1 MNIYF
6 IFKTSEWDKNF
17 GFDLSFHVGM
27 FCDKSKNAVATETG
41 CNLYRN
47 IIFLLKPPVEQC
59 GRFLG
64 QSCISPIQPKI

>member
-27 FCDKSKNAVATETG
+27 FCGKGKNAVAMATETG
-41 CNLYRN
+41 CNLCRI
-47 IIFLLKPPVEQC
+47 IIFLLKSPVEQC
-59 GRFLG
+59 GRFG
-64 QSCISPIQPKI
+64 QGC